1 MAPPTTLVWLPLRP
15 RLTEVAAR
23 LAQRE
28 DDEEGEGMMGF
39 QQLGGG
45 SLEGSWMRPPWC
57 V

>member
-1 MAPPTTLVWLPLRP
+1 MADLDKWKINRGRDVVILEPCALLM
-15 RLTEVAAR
+15 
-23 LAQRE
+23 E